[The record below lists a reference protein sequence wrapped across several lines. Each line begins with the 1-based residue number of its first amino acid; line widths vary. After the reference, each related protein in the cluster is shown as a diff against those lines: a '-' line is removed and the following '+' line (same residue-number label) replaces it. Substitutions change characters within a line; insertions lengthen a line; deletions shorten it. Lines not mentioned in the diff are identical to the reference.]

1 MQGKGLKACQR
12 STTSSEFSLWQAFFY
27 WQDRVEV
34 TKTDL
39 YLARIAF
46 EVYRAARP
54 ETKLTIE
61 DFVLTFHPKKKE
73 KAQEQNLEEQRKLA
87 RINKIH
93 RLAWLGLTEE

>member
-27 WQDRVEV
+27 WKDRVEV

-46 EVYRAARP
+46 EIYRAARP
-54 ETKLTIE
+54 ETKLTLE
-61 DFVLTFHPKKKE
+61 DFVLSFDPKKKE
-73 KAQEQNLEEQRKLA
+73 KVQEQTPEEQQRLA
-87 RINKIH
+87 RLNKIQ